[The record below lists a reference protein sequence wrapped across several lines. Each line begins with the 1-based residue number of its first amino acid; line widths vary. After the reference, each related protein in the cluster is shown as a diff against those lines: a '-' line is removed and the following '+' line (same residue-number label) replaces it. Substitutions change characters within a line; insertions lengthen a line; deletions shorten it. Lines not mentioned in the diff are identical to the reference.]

1 MRILITNDDGV
12 ESRGLGVLAAAVAA
26 AGHDVV
32 VAAPDRDQSG
42 CGAGIGTWHTD
53 EHIDVTEVELP
64 DAPGVRAI
72 AVQGTPALAVFAAN
86 LGAFGEKPDAVVSG
100 INPGCNTGRATL
112 HSGTVGATLTAANLG
127 LKGLAV
133 SQDWS
138 DEMLWSTAA
147 ELAVEALGWLEEA
160 EPRTVLNLNVPNV
173 EPHEVLG
180 VRWATLA
187 PFGTVR
193 AAIAESSVEG
203 RLQMEFRATDET
215 LPDDSDTALVKA
227 GYAAISSLVGIRIGE
242 PLPFA
247 AGVEPPIRRSA

>member
-12 ESRGLGVLAAAVAA
+12 ESRGLGVLAAAVAG

-42 CGAGIGTWHTD
+42 CGAGIGAWHTD
-53 EHIDVTEVELP
+53 EHIDVQDVELP
-64 DAPGVRAI
+64 DAPGVRAV
-72 AVQGTPALAVFAAN
+72 AVRGTPALAVFAAN
-86 LGAFGEKPDAVVSG
+86 LGAFGDKPDAVVSG

-138 DEMLWSTAA
+138 DVMLWPTAA
-147 ELAVEALGWLEEA
+147 ELAVEALGWLEAA

-173 EPHEVLG
+173 EPADVKG

-193 AAIAESSVEG
+193 AAIAETSVEG
-203 RLQMEFRATDET
+203 RLQMEFRAVDET
-215 LPDDSDTALVKA
+215 LPEDSDTALVQA
-227 GYAAISSLVGIRIGE
+227 GYAAISSLVGIRVGE
-242 PLPFA
+242 PLAVAP
-247 AGVEPPIRRSA
+247 GVDPPVGRSA